1 MKRNT
6 NRISYVGFTRAS
18 FEMQCAHDVAIA
30 SAMDRARVSRLFLSR
45 RNRKR
50 VKEKLYYRACSM
62 NLIELMKQLNNRQL
76 KIHTAAPFGSPFLS
90 IFVTNNTRKIKKR
103 KLVGRHSRA
112 CAYLCERYY
121 KMRTAFRFHL
131 L

>member
-76 KIHTAAPFGSPFLS
+76 KIHTAVWVAVP
-90 IFVTNNTRKIKKR
+90 IYICNKQHEKNKKTKI
-103 KLVGRHSRA
+103 GRSA
-112 CAYLCERYY
+112 
-121 KMRTAFRFHL
+121 
-131 L
+131 